1 VGTRCLVLEEL
12 TKEFGGLVAVDH
24 LNLEI
29 GAGERHAIIGPNG
42 AGKTTLFN
50 LICGELIPSEG
61 EVVFFDEDVTRL
73 ATHKRIAL
81 GISRTFQINNLFP
94 KLTVRQNVLL
104 AAQGLERTKY
114 VMYRPISSYNYL
126 HDKTKSIL
134 EEFDLWQ
141 KRDILVNNLSY
152 GDQRQIEI
160 CLALIE
166 NPKLLLLDEPTAG
179 LSRAESN
186 TFTKSLKKLN
196 SEMTILLIE
205 HDMDVAFELVENI
218 TVLQMGALVAS
229 GTTEEIKTN
238 QKVQEIY
245 LGTGQ

>member
-1 VGTRCLVLEEL
+1 
-12 TKEFGGLVAVDH
+12 
-24 LNLEI
+24 
-29 GAGERHAIIGPNG
+29 
-42 AGKTTLFN
+42 
-50 LICGELIPSEG
+50 
-61 EVVFFDEDVTRL
+61 
-73 ATHKRIAL
+73 
-81 GISRTFQINNLFP
+81 
-94 KLTVRQNVLL
+94 
-104 AAQGLERTKY
+104 
-114 VMYRPISSYNYL
+114 MYRPISSYSYL

-134 EEFDLWQ
+134 QEFGLWDH
-141 KRDILVNNLSY
+141 RDVLVENLSY
-152 GDQRQIEI
+152 GDQRQIEV

-186 TFTKSLKKLN
+186 TFTDSLKKLN

-229 GTTEEIKTN
+229 GTTEEIKAN

-245 LGTGQ
+245 LGTGH